1 MGRPIHTRG
10 LVLRRT
16 DWSES
21 SQIVTIDTRDHGI
34 VELLAKGSRRSTR
47 KSSSFAEPLDLAGW
61 YDLVYRPR
69 KGDLHLALEAHLIEG
84 FPQIRRELAA
94 WLEACFALD
103 ALRASFTAGDPHPEL
118 LRGCLSHLKLLGV
131 GRGRLALRL
140 RIMLELL
147 HASGV
152 ISGWENCASCRE
164 PLRSAPSYWHRPAAI
179 LCGSC
184 RSPGDRSIPA
194 ELRSALSEISRLP
207 RGSVPS
213 AQISREI
220 LVLGWE
226 RIHDALVEH
235 LERAPRSLRYLRT
248 EGGRETDG
256 ANRESFRGIGSQL
269 GVSASLEQLS

>member
-103 ALRASFTAGDPHPEL
+103 VLRASFTAGDPHPEL

-140 RIMLELL
+140 RFMLELL
-147 HASGV
+147 YVSGV
-152 ISGWENCASCRE
+152 ISGWEHCASCRE
-164 PLRSAPSYWHRPAAI
+164 PLRSAQSYWHRPAAI

-184 RSPGDRSIPA
+184 RSPGDRSIPT
-194 ELRSALSEISRLP
+194 ELLSAFSEISRLP
-207 RGSVPS
+207 RGNVPS
-213 AQISREI
+213 ADIPREI
-220 LVLGWE
+220 LILGWE
-226 RIHDALVEH
+226 RIQDAMVEH

-248 EGGRETDG
+248 EGGRE
-256 ANRESFRGIGSQL
+256 ANRESTHGVGSPR
-269 GVSASLEQLS
+269 GVSASVEPLS